1 MVLRSDWVP
10 RLCGYTIDN
19 LLGELAEK
27 NVTRGA
33 RQALNGFARR
43 GSETIAGAMQGLYQV
58 ASAPVRGIM
67 SAMTTDHITTGPL
80 GSGPQNNQNNQ
91 QNQTVPSL
99 PQEYGG
105 TGMSMISSFFLAAA
119 AASMEDRKNLHLDR
133 KHHQQQ
139 QQPQRQH
146 KPPQHR
152 RTPRNEG
159 HVTDGELRRKDVWVE
174 LDKDKDA
181 DHAEAEAEAEAEFF
195 SPLPGR
201 SPVRPAARTPKGSSS
216 TVTTP
221 HVRREGPA
229 HAEIGAEGGSPPHGT
244 GRSLG

>member
-10 RLCGYTIDN
+10 RLCGYTIDK

-105 TGMSMISSFFLAAA
+105 TGNEYDFFLLLGRRRRVDGRPEESPSRQEAPPTAA
-119 AASMEDRKNLHLDR
+119 AASA
-133 KHHQQQ
+133 
-139 QQPQRQH
+139 P
-146 KPPQHR
+146 
-152 RTPRNEG
+152 T
-159 HVTDGELRRKDVWVE
+159 
-174 LDKDKDA
+174 
-181 DHAEAEAEAEAEFF
+181 
-195 SPLPGR
+195 
-201 SPVRPAARTPKGSSS
+201 
-216 TVTTP
+216 
-221 HVRREGPA
+221 
-229 HAEIGAEGGSPPHGT
+229 
-244 GRSLG
+244 